1 MKRHYLA
8 DVIGD
13 GTPDTNE
20 WRPSVANYPVGWG
33 WQCPVDANNTPLN
46 AWGLVEVFHETP
58 EAIAAMAL
66 DPTLD
71 PLPHVAR
78 DVLLSG
84 VDTAVVRA
92 ALIRRG
98 IGEDVLD
105 EADTFGDLLDNITA
119 RAASP
124 L

>member
-1 MKRHYLA
+1 MKRYYLA

-33 WQCPVDANNTPLN
+33 WQCPADANNTPLN
-46 AWGLVEVFHETP
+46 EWGLVEVSYETP
-58 EAIAAMAL
+58 EAITAMAI
-66 DPTLD
+66 DPRLD
-71 PLPHVAR
+71 PLPYVAR
-78 DVLLSG
+78 NVLLSG
-84 VDTAVVRA
+84 VDTTGVRA
-92 ALIRRG
+92 AIIRRG

-105 EADTFGDLLDNITA
+105 DADTFSELLDNITA
-119 RAASP
+119 RAANP